1 MPRRG
6 PMTRNARERSLFKA
20 RAGALATATGADAGR

>member
-1 MPRRG
+1 
-6 PMTRNARERSLFKA
+6 MTRNARERSLFKA